1 MDKET
6 IRAIHDEK
14 FIAFLK
20 NIDIYND
27 IQKGECKCKF
37 CRQVVGIDNIYT
49 IFPEEG
55 KIKIV
60 CDSTDCMVELGKYL
74 NGINK

>member
-6 IRAIHDEK
+6 IKAIHDEK
-14 FIAFLK
+14 FVTFLK
-20 NIDIYND
+20 NINIYDDILN
-27 IQKGECKCKF
+27 GACKCKF
-37 CRQVVGIDNIYT
+37 CKQVVGIDNIYT

-74 NGINK
+74 NGIDK